1 MCYFLLVRV
10 HHTLVKDM
18 ENTQPS
24 PLTSVGV
31 LQQLLFL
38 FNEMQMVGRVFYTYL
53 PAKMSNKKPKK
64 QKCWMCFGLRHRPV
78 VWSWVPLAAQD
89 LFNLVLTLKY
99 LEELFGTLSETIHS
113 LLLRAGR
120 GKMDFKRGKRKG
132 NLFTKGFTRPPN
144 CKSGF

>member
-1 MCYFLLVRV
+1 
-10 HHTLVKDM
+10 
-18 ENTQPS
+18 
-24 PLTSVGV
+24 
-31 LQQLLFL
+31 
-38 FNEMQMVGRVFYTYL
+38 
-53 PAKMSNKKPKK
+53 
-64 QKCWMCFGLRHRPV
+64 MCFGLRHRPV
-78 VWSWVPLAAQD
+78 FCSWVPLAAQD

-99 LEELFGTLSETIHS
+99 LEELFGTLPETIHS